1 MALSDVGANP
11 WTILGA
17 MRANLE
23 PGQAVTACD
32 VYNAHVQIWASTL
45 GGRTP
50 IQALFEQLE
59 QECFFINVCEQ
70 LSTLI

>member
-1 MALSDVGANP
+1 
-11 WTILGA
+11 

-32 VYNAHVQIWASTL
+32 VYNTCVQIRASTL
-45 GGRTP
+45 GGKTL

-59 QECFFINVCEQ
+59 QECFFISVCEQ
-70 LSTLI
+70 LSTPI